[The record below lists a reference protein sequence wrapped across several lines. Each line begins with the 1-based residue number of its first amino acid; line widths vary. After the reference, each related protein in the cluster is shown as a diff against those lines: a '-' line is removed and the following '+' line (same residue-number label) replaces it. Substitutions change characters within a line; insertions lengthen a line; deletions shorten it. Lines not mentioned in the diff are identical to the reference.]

1 MSQTGDPGNGPPSL
15 PLQPAA
21 RDVWDRKYRLRDA
34 TGRPLEDTP
43 AETLAR
49 VARALADV
57 EATPALREHWRERFL
72 WALNHGALPAGRILA
87 NAGARDHKRG
97 TSTINC
103 TVSGTIHDTLDEI
116 LGKLREAGLT
126 LQSGAGI
133 GYEFSTLR
141 PKGAWVAGAGARS
154 SGPLSFMDVYDQM
167 CRTIAS
173 AGDRRG
179 AQMATFHI
187 GHPDVL
193 EFIEAK
199 REPGRLRQFNLSLLV
214 PDAFM
219 AALDAGADW
228 PLAFPLSPAEQ
239 ARTGADL
246 QDPKQVVWRHWP
258 ETEGYITDGH
268 GRVACRVQQ
277 WIPAAALWEQVMRA
291 TYDHAEPG
299 VIFIDRVN
307 AENNNGFCESIRAAN
322 PCVTADTWVQTD
334 QGPRQVRT
342 LVDRAFNARLDGND
356 HPSGS
361 EGFFFTGV
369 RPVVIVRTGEGH
381 ALRLTEDHRVR
392 RVIRFTRHTQETDW
406 CSAGELHPGDLI
418 QLNDHRAN
426 AQWHGNFTASQG
438 YLLGLLVG
446 DGTLK
451 SDAAVLSVW
460 AGSSKADDAG
470 DGTISSGVK
479 AIMRKAEQAVRGQK
493 HRSDFAGWSK
503 VAGRGEY
510 RLKCVALRDLAF
522 EVGMR
527 PGNKPITPAI
537 ECGSS
542 EFCRSFLRG
551 FYDADGSVQG
561 SQIKGVSVRLAQSD
575 IARLEAVQRMLL
587 RLGIASKLY
596 RNRRIERE
604 CYLPDGKGGEKAYT
618 TRAQHE
624 LIISGEN
631 ILRFAEFV
639 GFGDTDKQASLE
651 RLIQAYRRRPNR
663 ERFVA
668 RVASV
673 TVDGEE
679 PVYDV
684 RIPGINAFDANGFHT
699 HNCGE
704 QMLPPYGACLL
715 GSVDLTRFVQ
725 HPFTGKLRFDWD
737 TYREVV
743 AVFTRMLDNVVE
755 IHGLPLAQQAEALER
770 TRRHGM
776 GFLGLGSALAMMG
789 IRYDSP
795 EAAAF
800 TERAAREL
808 ALTGWRTG
816 LELAREKGP
825 APLMYERFT
834 VTEHLLARY
843 PALAED
849 GIRVGDVLPGRVLHA
864 RYSPYMRRIAGLD
877 PALVAAL
884 AEEGA
889 RFTHHS
895 AIAPTG
901 TIALSFGNNVSNG
914 IEPSFAHTYL
924 RNILGRD
931 GATRDTVP
939 VTAYELLA
947 WRALV
952 DPDADPEA
960 KQGPHRLPEAFVTA
974 GDIAPRAHLAIQAAA
989 QPWIDAAISKTINV
1003 PTDCPFED
1011 FRDLYREAHALG
1023 LKGCTT
1029 YRLNPAAFQGVLL
1042 RPEDLAHSR
1051 YRFILRDGRCLSL
1064 AGDRWVRYG
1073 EHRELAANLYGQL
1086 RERGIRETGGELPAL
1101 SPECIDPP
1109 GDPLEINVLVVEVAC
1124 ETPHGVSP
1132 VCPVCE

>member
-1 MSQTGDPGNGPPSL
+1 MAGAGSQGTGSTL

-34 TGRPLEDTP
+34 LGQLMEDSP
-43 AETLAR
+43 QETLAR

-57 EATPALREHWRERFL
+57 EATPALRRHWHERFL
-72 WALNHGALPAGRILA
+72 WALDHGALPAGRILA

-103 TVSGTIHDTLDEI
+103 TVSGTIHDTLDDI

-219 AALDAGADW
+219 AALEAGEEW
-228 PLAFPLSPAEQ
+228 PLAFPLTPAEQ
-239 ARTGADL
+239 ARTGADIRNSRA
-246 QDPKQVVWRHWP
+246 VIWRDWP
-258 ETEGYITDGH
+258 ILEGYITDEAA
-268 GRVACRVQQ
+268 RVACRVQR
-277 WIPAAALWEQVMRA
+277 WIPARELWDRVMRA

-307 AENNNGFCESIRAAN
+307 AENNNGFFETIRASN
-322 PCVTADTWVQTD
+322 PC
-334 QGPRQVRT
+334 
-342 LVDRAFNARLDGND
+342 
-356 HPSGS
+356 
-361 EGFFFTGV
+361 
-369 RPVVIVRTGEGH
+369 
-381 ALRLTEDHRVR
+381 
-392 RVIRFTRHTQETDW
+392 
-406 CSAGELHPGDLI
+406 
-418 QLNDHRAN
+418 
-426 AQWHGNFTASQG
+426 
-438 YLLGLLVG
+438 
-446 DGTLK
+446 
-451 SDAAVLSVW
+451 
-460 AGSSKADDAG
+460 
-470 DGTISSGVK
+470 
-479 AIMRKAEQAVRGQK
+479 
-493 HRSDFAGWSK
+493 
-503 VAGRGEY
+503 
-510 RLKCVALRDLAF
+510 
-522 EVGMR
+522 
-527 PGNKPITPAI
+527 
-537 ECGSS
+537 
-542 EFCRSFLRG
+542 
-551 FYDADGSVQG
+551 
-561 SQIKGVSVRLAQSD
+561 
-575 IARLEAVQRMLL
+575 
-587 RLGIASKLY
+587 
-596 RNRRIERE
+596 
-604 CYLPDGKGGEKAYT
+604 
-618 TRAQHE
+618 
-624 LIISGEN
+624 
-631 ILRFAEFV
+631 
-639 GFGDTDKQASLE
+639 
-651 RLIQAYRRRPNR
+651 
-663 ERFVA
+663 
-668 RVASV
+668 
-673 TVDGEE
+673 GEE
-679 PVYDV
+679 
-684 RIPGINAFDANGFHT
+684 
-699 HNCGE
+699 
-704 QMLPPYGACLL
+704 MLPPYGACLL
-715 GSVDLTRFVQ
+715 GSLNLTRFVRA
-725 HPFTGKLRFDWD
+725 PFTGSAAFDWD

-755 IHGLPLAQQAEALER
+755 IHGLPLPEQGRALER

-776 GFLGLGSALAMMG
+776 GFLGLGSALVLMG

-795 EAAAF
+795 EAAQF
-800 TERAAREL
+800 TARAAREL
-808 ALTGWRTG
+808 ALVGWRTG

-825 APLMYERFT
+825 APVMDETFT
-834 VTEHLLARY
+834 VTDALLAAR
-843 PALAED
+843 PEMGRD
-849 GIRVGDVLPGRVLHA
+849 GIRTGEVLPGRVLHA
-864 RYSPYMRRIAGLD
+864 RYSPYMRRIAEEE
-877 PALVAAL
+877 PELVEAL
-884 AEEGA
+884 AGEGA

-914 IEPSFAHTYL
+914 IEPSFAHSYL

-931 GATRDTVP
+931 GATRDAVE
-939 VTAYELLA
+939 VTAYEVLA
-947 WRALV
+947 WQVHAPGEPL
-952 DPDADPEA
+952 PDT
-960 KQGPHRLPEAFVTA
+960 FVTA

-1003 PTDCPFED
+1003 PTDCAFDD

-1051 YRFILRDGRCLSL
+1051 YRFSLRDGRCLSL
-1064 AGDRWVRYG
+1064 AGDRPVRYG
-1073 EHRELAANLYGQL
+1073 EHRYLAANLFGQL
-1086 RERGIRETGGELPAL
+1086 RERGIRETTGDLPELPA
-1101 SPECIDPP
+1101 ECIDPP
-1109 GDPLEINVLVVEVAC
+1109 GDPVEINVPVVEVAC

>member
-1 MSQTGDPGNGPPSL
+1 MSATGDPGNGPPAL

-21 RDVWDRKYRLRDA
+21 QDVWDRKYRLRDA
-34 TGRPLEDTP
+34 TGHPLEDTP
-43 AETLAR
+43 AQTLAR
-49 VARALADV
+49 VARALAEV
-57 EATPALREHWRERFL
+57 ETTPALRAHWHERFL
-72 WALNHGALPAGRILA
+72 WALDHGALPAGRILA

-103 TVSGTIHDTLDEI
+103 TVSGTIHDTLDDI
-116 LGKLREAGLT
+116 LAKLREAGLT

-219 AALDAGADW
+219 AALDAGTDW
-228 PLAFPLSPAEQ
+228 PLAFPLTPAEQ
-239 ARTGADL
+239 ARTGADIE
-246 QDPKQVVWRHWP
+246 DPKQVVWRDWP
-258 ETEGYITDGH
+258 VTEGYLTDDH
-268 GRVACRVQQ
+268 GRVACQVQQ
-277 WIPAAALWEQVMRA
+277 WIAARALWDRVMRA

-307 AENNNGFCESIRAAN
+307 AENNNGFCEFIRAAN
-322 PCVTADTWVQTD
+322 P
-334 QGPRQVRT
+334 
-342 LVDRAFNARLDGND
+342 
-356 HPSGS
+356 
-361 EGFFFTGV
+361 
-369 RPVVIVRTGEGH
+369 
-381 ALRLTEDHRVR
+381 
-392 RVIRFTRHTQETDW
+392 
-406 CSAGELHPGDLI
+406 
-418 QLNDHRAN
+418 
-426 AQWHGNFTASQG
+426 
-438 YLLGLLVG
+438 
-446 DGTLK
+446 
-451 SDAAVLSVW
+451 
-460 AGSSKADDAG
+460 
-470 DGTISSGVK
+470 
-479 AIMRKAEQAVRGQK
+479 
-493 HRSDFAGWSK
+493 
-503 VAGRGEY
+503 
-510 RLKCVALRDLAF
+510 
-522 EVGMR
+522 
-527 PGNKPITPAI
+527 
-537 ECGSS
+537 
-542 EFCRSFLRG
+542 
-551 FYDADGSVQG
+551 
-561 SQIKGVSVRLAQSD
+561 
-575 IARLEAVQRMLL
+575 
-587 RLGIASKLY
+587 
-596 RNRRIERE
+596 
-604 CYLPDGKGGEKAYT
+604 
-618 TRAQHE
+618 
-624 LIISGEN
+624 
-631 ILRFAEFV
+631 
-639 GFGDTDKQASLE
+639 
-651 RLIQAYRRRPNR
+651 
-663 ERFVA
+663 
-668 RVASV
+668 
-673 TVDGEE
+673 
-679 PVYDV
+679 
-684 RIPGINAFDANGFHT
+684 
-699 HNCGE
+699 CGE

-715 GSVDLTRFVQ
+715 GSVDLTRFVR
-725 HPFTGKLRFDWD
+725 HPFSGKVRFDWD
-737 TYREVV
+737 GYREVV

-755 IHGLPLAQQAEALER
+755 IHGLPLPQQAEALLR

-776 GFLGLGSALAMMG
+776 GFLGLGSALALMG

-800 TERAAREL
+800 TARAAKEL

-816 LELAREKGP
+816 LALAREKGA
-825 APLMYERFT
+825 APLMHERFT
-834 VTEHLLARY
+834 VTEAMLARF
-843 PALAED
+843 PAMAED
-849 GIRVGDVLPGRVLHA
+849 GVRAGDVLPGRVLHA
-864 RYSPYMRRIAGLD
+864 RYSPYMRRLAEAD
-877 PALVAAL
+877 PALVRAL
-884 AEEGA
+884 TEEGA

-901 TIALSFGNNVSNG
+901 TIALSLGNNVSNG
-914 IEPSFAHTYL
+914 IEPSFALHYL

-931 GATRDTVP
+931 GATRDTVE

-947 WRALV
+947 WRAWV
-952 DPDADPEA
+952 DPDADEA
-960 KQGPHRLPEAFVTA
+960 AREGAHRLPDYLITA

-1051 YRFILRDGRCLSL
+1051 YRFVLRDGRCLSL

-1086 RERGIRETGGELPAL
+1086 RERGIRETVGDLPAL
-1101 SPECIDPP
+1101 TPECIDPP
-1109 GDPLEINVLVVEVAC
+1109 DPIEIRVPVVEVAC

>member
-1 MSQTGDPGNGPPSL
+1 MSGTGDPGNGPPSL

-21 RDVWDRKYRLRDA
+21 WDVWDRKYRLRDA

-103 TVSGTIHDTLDEI
+103 TVSGTIHDTLDDI

-219 AALDAGADW
+219 AALDAGEDW

-246 QDPKQVVWRHWP
+246 DDPKQVVWREWP
-258 ETEGYITDGH
+258 ITEGYLTDDH

-277 WIPAAALWEQVMRA
+277 WMPAVALWEQVMRA

-307 AENNNGFCESIRAAN
+307 AENNNGFCEAIRAAN
-322 PCVTADTWVQTD
+322 P
-334 QGPRQVRT
+334 
-342 LVDRAFNARLDGND
+342 
-356 HPSGS
+356 
-361 EGFFFTGV
+361 
-369 RPVVIVRTGEGH
+369 
-381 ALRLTEDHRVR
+381 
-392 RVIRFTRHTQETDW
+392 
-406 CSAGELHPGDLI
+406 
-418 QLNDHRAN
+418 
-426 AQWHGNFTASQG
+426 
-438 YLLGLLVG
+438 
-446 DGTLK
+446 
-451 SDAAVLSVW
+451 
-460 AGSSKADDAG
+460 
-470 DGTISSGVK
+470 
-479 AIMRKAEQAVRGQK
+479 
-493 HRSDFAGWSK
+493 
-503 VAGRGEY
+503 
-510 RLKCVALRDLAF
+510 
-522 EVGMR
+522 
-527 PGNKPITPAI
+527 
-537 ECGSS
+537 
-542 EFCRSFLRG
+542 
-551 FYDADGSVQG
+551 
-561 SQIKGVSVRLAQSD
+561 
-575 IARLEAVQRMLL
+575 
-587 RLGIASKLY
+587 
-596 RNRRIERE
+596 
-604 CYLPDGKGGEKAYT
+604 
-618 TRAQHE
+618 
-624 LIISGEN
+624 
-631 ILRFAEFV
+631 
-639 GFGDTDKQASLE
+639 
-651 RLIQAYRRRPNR
+651 
-663 ERFVA
+663 
-668 RVASV
+668 
-673 TVDGEE
+673 
-679 PVYDV
+679 
-684 RIPGINAFDANGFHT
+684 
-699 HNCGE
+699 CGE

-725 HPFTGKLRFDWD
+725 HPFTGKVRFDWD

-755 IHGLPLAQQAEALER
+755 IHGLPLVQQAEALER

-776 GFLGLGSALAMMG
+776 GFLGLGSALALMG
-789 IRYDSP
+789 IRYGSE

-800 TERAAREL
+800 TARAAREL

-816 LELAREKGP
+816 LALAREKGP
-825 APLMYERFT
+825 APLMEERFT

-924 RNILGRD
+924 RNILARISHHPSTAAADLLAVTGRAHFSRLDVVSATPAPSSVPRAPSQRHLDALATNGGEICGLGRD

-974 GDIAPRAHLAIQAAA
+974 GAIAPRAHLAIQAAA

-1051 YRFILRDGRCLSL
+1051 YRFILRDGRCLSIK
-1064 AGDRWVRYG
+1064 GDRWVRYG

-1086 RERGIRETGGELPAL
+1086 RERGIRETVGDLPSL
-1101 SPECIDPP
+1101 TPECIDPP
-1109 GDPLEINVLVVEVAC
+1109 DPIEIRVPVVEVAC

>member
-1 MSQTGDPGNGPPSL
+1 MTGPDDLRDGPPDL

-21 RDVWDRKYRLRDA
+21 FDVWDRKYRLRDA
-34 TGRPLEDTP
+34 TSRPLEDTP
-43 AETLAR
+43 QQTLAR
-49 VARALADV
+49 VARALAEL
-57 EATPALREHWRERFL
+57 EATPALREDWYARFL

-103 TVSGTIHDTLDEI
+103 TVSGTLHDTLDDI
-116 LGKLREAGLT
+116 LAKLREAGLT

-179 AQMATFHI
+179 AQMATFHM

-228 PLAFPLSPAEQ
+228 PLAFPLTPAEQ
-239 ARTGADL
+239 LRSGADIH
-246 QDPKQVVWRHWP
+246 DSRQVVWRPWP
-258 ETEGYITDGH
+258 VTEGYISDDA

-277 WIPAAALWEQVMRA
+277 WIPARDLWDRVMRA

-307 AENNNGFCESIRAAN
+307 SENNNGFCESIRAAN

-334 QGPRQVRT
+334 RGPRQVRE
-342 LVDRAFNARLDGND
+342 LVGRPFLARLDGTD

-361 EGFFFTGV
+361 EGFFPTGV
-369 RPVVIVRTGEGH
+369 RPVVVVRTAEGH
-381 ALRLTEDHRVR
+381 ALRLTSDHRVR
-392 RVIRFTRHTQETDW
+392 RVTRLTRYTKETDW
-406 CSAGELHPGDLI
+406 CPAGELRPGDFVQI
-418 QLNDHRAN
+418 NDHRTH
-426 AQWHGNFTASQG
+426 AQWPGSFSAAQG

-451 SDAAVLSVW
+451 RDTAVLSVW
-460 AGSSKADDAG
+460 TGSSRT
-470 DGTISSGVK
+470 DGTGGSTSSPGVA
-479 AIMRKAEQAVRGQK
+479 AIMHKAEQAVRSLK
-493 HRSDFAGWSK
+493 HRSDFAGWSR

-510 RLKCVALRDLAF
+510 RLNCAALRDLAF

-527 PGNKPITPAI
+527 PGKKAITPAI
-537 ECGSS
+537 ERGCS
-542 EFCRSFLRG
+542 EFYQAFLRG

-561 SQIKGVSVRLAQSD
+561 SQVKGVSIRLAQSD
-575 IARLEAVQRMLL
+575 SARLEAVQRMLL

-596 RNRRIERE
+596 RNRRIEGE
-604 CYLPDGKGGEKAYT
+604 QCLPDGKGGTKAYPT
-618 TRAQHE
+618 LAQHE
-624 LIISGEN
+624 LIIASEN
-631 ILRFAEFV
+631 ILRFAELV
-639 GFGDTDKQASLE
+639 GFGDTDKQRDLE
-651 RLIQAYRRRPNR
+651 ALLRAYRRRPNR
-663 ERFVA
+663 ERFIA
-668 RVASV
+668 RVASAS
-673 TVDGEE
+673 VDGQEA
-679 PVYDV
+679 VYDV
-684 RIPGINAFDANGFHT
+684 RIPGMNAFDANGMHV

-715 GSVDLTRFVQ
+715 GSVDLTRFVC
-725 HPFTGKLRFDWD
+725 HPFSGKTRFDWD

-755 IHGLPLAQQAEALER
+755 VHGLPLPEQAEALTR

-776 GFLGLGSALAMMG
+776 GFLGLGSALALMG
-789 IRYDSP
+789 IRYDSA

-800 TERAAREL
+800 TERVAREL

-825 APLMYERFT
+825 APLMGERFT
-834 VTEHLLARY
+834 VTGAMLKRY
-843 PALAED
+843 PGMVDD
-849 GIRVGDVLPGRVLHA
+849 GVVVGDVLPGRVLHA
-864 RYSPYMRRIAGLD
+864 RYSPYMQRIAQVD
-877 PALVAAL
+877 PELVQAL

-914 IEPSFAHTYL
+914 IEPSFAQQYL

-931 GATRDTVP
+931 GATRETVE

-947 WRALV
+947 WRAWV
-952 DPDADPEA
+952 DPEVDPNAEE
-960 KQGPHRLPEAFVTA
+960 GVHCLPESFITA

-1003 PTDCPFED
+1003 PTDCPFEA

-1051 YRFILRDGRCLSL
+1051 YRFVLRDGGCLSL
-1064 AGDRWVRYG
+1064 QGDRWVRYG
-1073 EHRELAANLYGQL
+1073 DHRELAANLYGQL
-1086 RERGIRETGGELPAL
+1086 RERGIREMTGDLPEL

-1109 GDPLEINVLVVEVAC
+1109 GDPLEIRVPVVEVAC